1 MDGTGYALAEM
12 LEGVGSTMERVELTC
27 RGTPEV
33 CQATHSPSAMSGT
46 TAPGAWSAI
55 EGTTAPVA

>member
-1 MDGTGYALAEM
+1 MDGTGYALAEI

-33 CQATHSPSAMSGT
+33 FQATHSLSAMSGTTVPGTWSAMSGT
-46 TAPGAWSAI
+46 TAP
-55 EGTTAPVA
+55 VA

>member
-33 CQATHSPSAMSGT
+33 FQATHSLSAMSDT
-46 TAPGAWSAI
+46 TAPVACSAI